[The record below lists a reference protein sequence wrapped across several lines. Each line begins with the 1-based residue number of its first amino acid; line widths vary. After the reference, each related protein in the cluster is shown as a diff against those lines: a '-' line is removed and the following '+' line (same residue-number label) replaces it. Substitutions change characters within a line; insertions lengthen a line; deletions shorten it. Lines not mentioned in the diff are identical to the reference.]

1 MKNIINYTYEVVLIW
16 YLCAVNVITF
26 LLYGLDKQKAIRRK
40 WRIPESVLLTAA
52 AIGGSA
58 GAFFGMRLFRHK
70 TKKAKFYIGIPVLLV
85 LQAVAI
91 AVIM

>member
-1 MKNIINYTYEVVLIW
+1 MKNIINYIYDFVLIW

-26 LLYGLDKQKAIRRK
+26 LLYGLDKQKAIHRK

-52 AIGGSA
+52 VIGGSA

-70 TKKAKFYIGIPVLLV
+70 IRKPKFYIGIPVLLV
-85 LQAVAI
+85 LQAAAI

>member
-1 MKNIINYTYEVVLIW
+1 MKNIIIYTYEVGLIW
-16 YLCAVNVITF
+16 YLCAVNVIAF

-52 AIGGSA
+52 VIGGSA

-70 TKKAKFYIGIPVLLV
+70 TRKAKFYIGIPVLLV
-85 LQAVAI
+85 LQAAAI